1 MSATIS
7 SINYCPVKSVSF
19 QTIEKCEI
27 KKNIGIVGDRAFAFA
42 KDLDLDQVKLFE
54 KSPDKRKGKWNKV
67 LTLKNS
73 PALNKYN
80 FLFHE
85 EKQTLTLT
93 LIDQEILTIDIN
105 HTEERQLLSKKLIE
119 LEGSLKQ
126 PIVLIN
132 NDNNPFFDT
141 SISNKVDF
149 VNSVSLLN
157 IQSINDFQKKI
168 DKKIEPSI
176 FRGNICID
184 GIEPWKE
191 REWIDKIIKVN
202 NVSFKVEKNIPRCV
216 AINLK
221 PQTDDNSFDLLQSL
235 KKTYNH
241 FEMGIY
247 LTALDDGEINIG
259 NTILDTN

>member
-19 QTIEKCEI
+19 QTTNKCEI
-27 KKNIGIVGDRAFAFA
+27 KKNIGIIGDRVFAFA
-42 KDLDLDQVKLFE
+42 KDMDLDQAKLFE
-54 KSPDKRKGKWNKV
+54 KKPDERKGKWNKV
-67 LTLKNS
+67 LTLKNF

-80 FLFHE
+80 FLFNE
-85 EKQTLTLT
+85 EKLTLT
-93 LIDQEILTIDIN
+93 LKDKEILTIDIN
-105 HTEERQLLSKKLIE
+105 QLTERQTLSNKIIE
-119 LEGSLKQ
+119 LESSVKQ
-126 PIVLIN
+126 PIVLMKN
-132 NDNNPFFDT
+132 YDYPFFDT
-141 SISNKVDF
+141 SISKKVDF

-168 DKKIEPSI
+168 ERKIETSI

-191 REWIDKIIKVN
+191 REWIGKILKIN
-202 NVSFKVEKNIPRCV
+202 GVSFKVEKNIPRCV

-221 PQTDDNSFDLLQSL
+221 PNTDNNSFNLLHLL

-241 FEMGIY
+241 IEMGIY
-247 LTALDDGEINIG
+247 LTALDGGEINIG
-259 NTILDTN
+259 NTINL

>member
-19 QTIEKCEI
+19 QTIENCEI
-27 KKNIGIVGDRAFAFA
+27 KKDIGIVNDRIFAFA
-42 KDLDLDQVKLFE
+42 KDLDKEQARLFE
-54 KSPDKRKGKWNKV
+54 KSPDDRKGKWNKV

-73 PALNKYN
+73 PVLNKYN
-80 FLFHE
+80 FIFKD
-85 EKQTLTLT
+85 EKLTLT
-93 LIDQEILTIDIN
+93 LKDKEILTIDIN
-105 HTEERQLLSKKLIE
+105 QLDQREALSNKISE
-119 LEGSLKQ
+119 LESSLKQ
-126 PIVLIN
+126 PITLMKN
-132 NDNNPFFDT
+132 HEFPFFDT

-149 VNSVSLLN
+149 VNSVSLIN
-157 IQSINDFQKKI
+157 IQSINDFREKI
-168 DKKIEPSI
+168 DRNVESSI

-191 REWIDKIIKVN
+191 REWIGKIIKIN
-202 NVSFKVEKNIPRCV
+202 KVSFQVEKNIPRCV

-221 PQTDDNSFDLLQSL
+221 PQTDDNSFNLLQSL

-259 NTILDTN
+259 KELIL

>member
-27 KKNIGIVGDRAFAFA
+27 KKDVGIIGDRIFAFA
-42 KDLDLDQVKLFE
+42 KDLDLDKAQLFE
-54 KSPDKRKGKWNKV
+54 KSPEERKGKWNKV

-73 PALNKYN
+73 PVLNKYN
-80 FLFHE
+80 FLFKE
-85 EKQTLTLT
+85 NKLTLT
-93 LIDQEILTIDIN
+93 FKDKEILTIN
-105 HTEERQLLSKKLIE
+105 ASELSERQLLSNKIVE
-119 LEGSLKQ
+119 LEDSLKE
-126 PIVLIN
+126 PIVLMKN
-132 NDNNPFFDT
+132 EELPFFDT

-149 VNSVSLLN
+149 INSVSLLN

-168 DKKIEPSI
+168 VKKVEISR

-184 GIEPWKE
+184 GVKPWE
-191 REWIDKIIKVN
+191 EQEWVGKIVKIN
-202 NVSFKVEKNIPRCV
+202 NVSFKVEKKIPRCV

-221 PQTDDNSFDLLQSL
+221 PQTDDNSLNLLQAL

-241 FEMGIY
+241 FDMGIY
-247 LTALDDGEINIG
+247 LTALDDGKIKVGNQIEINQ
-259 NTILDTN
+259 